1 MDRVLQRVMEIE
13 IRVSFNAEYSNSTD
27 LMVLCVDIITT
38 WLKAYLSEDRAV
50 LFSKPTTLKSI
61 T

>member
-38 WLKAYLSEDRAV
+38 WLKAYLSEDRTV